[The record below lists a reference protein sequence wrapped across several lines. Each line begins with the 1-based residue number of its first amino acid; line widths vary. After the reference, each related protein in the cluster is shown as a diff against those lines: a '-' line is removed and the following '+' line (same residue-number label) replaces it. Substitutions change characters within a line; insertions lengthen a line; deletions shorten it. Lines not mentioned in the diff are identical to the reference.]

1 MALLVDGEVGRHG
14 PVKSGVFG
22 PKLVHLL
29 LGGGAH
35 RNSAAENTQSA
46 QEATSAFTAA
56 EGS

>member
-1 MALLVDGEVGRHG
+1 MRVCVPASAGSGVALLVDGEVGRHG

-35 RNSAAENTQSA
+35 
-46 QEATSAFTAA
+46 
-56 EGS
+56 